1 MVACL
6 FLPPGMGG
14 RSVNEKGKRMFGRK
28 KEASGQ
34 GTGSDEHGLSLSYA
48 RTLSWFSLL
57 VVLLTSLG
65 LSFFISNQARQ
76 TLMERQEGFALLLA
90 QNLNNQIFQRFAVPT
105 ILTYGHIA
113 LRQEQQYERLDSVVR
128 SVIEGLP
135 VARLRVYDFSRV
147 VAYSTD
153 AKEIGRK
160 GLAPLSIGPAFQGE
174 LLKPEIIARIKAW
187 QVPLLWPLEPGS
199 FRLRV
204 LYPLRGDAYATG
216 SSPVLGVLELTQD
229 ITADYVQV
237 LLFQAAIVVMCLLSS
252 VIMFTLLLI
261 IIHRAERV
269 LKWRMQKNLQ
279 LEKELQSTERLVS
292 MGRVV
297 ASIAHEIRNPLG
309 IIRSTAE
316 LLQRRAATSS
326 DKGTARLLQAIY
338 DESLRLS
345 QTVNDFLDYA
355 RPRQPKQDPVDLELV
370 INQILAFVEGDFA
383 RDHIVIEKHFQGPM
397 WVLGDKDLLYRALY
411 NVFVNGRQAMKNE
424 GSLDI
429 TARVREDK
437 VVIDVT
443 DSGPGFDPDIID
455 KLFEPFFTTKEA
467 GTGLGLPIVRS
478 IIESH
483 GGSVRLMNPEGGGAR
498 VEVTLPLAPQQPQ
511 DENGSGSCVG
521 TSGTGGSGGLGASS
535 ASGSPVAPGS
545 RDEHTAS

>member
-1 MVACL
+1 MTDEQTGAGSASKKAKSGL
-6 FLPPGMGG
+6 
-14 RSVNEKGKRMFGRK
+14 KRAVRGH
-28 KEASGQ
+28 ADDNGII
-34 GTGSDEHGLSLSYA
+34 SLSYA
-48 RTLSWFSLL
+48 RTLSWLSLL
-57 VVLLTSLG
+57 VVLLVSLG

-105 ILTYGHIA
+105 ILAYGHIA
-113 LRQEQQYERLDSVVR
+113 LRQEEQHDRLDGVVR

-135 VARLRVYDFSRV
+135 VSRLRVYDFNRV

-153 AKEIGRK
+153 SAEIGRK
-160 GLAPLSIGPAFQGE
+160 GLAPLTIGGAFQGE
-174 LLKPEIIARIKAW
+174 LLKPETITDIEIW
-187 QVPLLWPLEPGS
+187 QVPLNWPLKPDTV
-199 FRLRV
+199 RLRV
-204 LYPLRGDAYATG
+204 LYPLRGDAYSTG
-216 SSPVLGVLELTQD
+216 KTPVLGVLELTQD
-229 ITADYVQV
+229 ITADYAQV
-237 LLFQAAIVVMCLLSS
+237 LLFQAAIVIMCLLSS
-252 VIMFTLLLI
+252 IIIFILLII

-269 LKWRMQKNLQ
+269 LSLRMQKNMQ

-316 LLQRRAATSS
+316 LLQRRASIKS
-326 DKGTARLLQAIY
+326 DKATTMLMQAIY

-370 INQILAFVEGDFA
+370 LHQILAFVEGDFA
-383 RDHIVIEKHFQGPM
+383 RDNIVVTTQIEGPV

-411 NVFVNGRQAMKNE
+411 NVLVNGRQAMKHD
-424 GSLDI
+424 GTLAIHSF
-429 TARVREDK
+429 VRETWA
-437 VVIDVT
+437 VVEVT
-443 DSGPGFDPDIID
+443 DSGPGFDPDTID
-455 KLFEPFFTTKEA
+455 KLFEPFFTTKDA

-483 GGSVRLMNPEGGGAR
+483 GGSVHLSNAEGGGAR
-498 VEVTLPLAPQQPQ
+498 VEVLLPRMPGKAKEPLA
-511 DENGSGSCVG
+511 G
-521 TSGTGGSGGLGASS
+521 TKQLPAQS
-535 ASGSPVAPGS
+535 
-545 RDEHTAS
+545 